1 VSASREAASARGTE
15 LVKDGKPSKVDVTV
29 EASDAW
35 WVFGLIL
42 MVLLCHGDPDL
53 LDVLQEWCRR
63 YMELRR
69 G

>member
-1 VSASREAASARGTE
+1 MKADENHPKTNI
-15 LVKDGKPSKVDVTV
+15 TV

-35 WVFGLIL
+35 WVLGLIL

-53 LDVLQEWCRR
+53 LDVLQEWCSR
-63 YMELRR
+63 YMERPR